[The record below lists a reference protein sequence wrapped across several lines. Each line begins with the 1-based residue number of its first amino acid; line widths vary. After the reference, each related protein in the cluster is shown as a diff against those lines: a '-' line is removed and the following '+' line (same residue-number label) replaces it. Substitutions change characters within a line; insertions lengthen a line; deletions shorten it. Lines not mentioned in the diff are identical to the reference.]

1 LSIGLIVPLLVLL
14 GCEPETKVPDSAALD
29 DGRISTPNVI
39 ILYVDDLGY
48 ADVGS
53 YGAVGVET
61 PEIDELARRGI
72 RFTDAHSAA
81 ATCTPS
87 RFSLLTGRHGF
98 RSDAAILPGDAPLL
112 IPPGSPTLPSMFQ
125 RAGYRTAVVGKW
137 HLGLGSGSVDWNQE
151 VAPGPLEIGFDYSF
165 LLPATGDRVP
175 TVYLENHRVVS
186 LDPDD
191 PITVSYKN
199 KVGDRP
205 TGRENPELLRFAAD
219 PQHSDTIIN
228 GVSRIGYMGGGE
240 SALWLEEDFPEIL
253 KSRAVN
259 FIRENKDSPFFL
271 FYSFHDIHVPRLPHP
286 RFEGASTM
294 GLRGDVIAQVD
305 WVTGEIIRELAALGI
320 ADNTIVIFTSDNGP
334 VLDDG
339 YADDAVENLGNHRPG
354 GPFRG
359 GKYSAYEAGT
369 RVPTIVYWPGHV
381 KPAVSDALISQMDI
395 YASFASMLEVELS
408 EDEAIDSI
416 NLLETLLGR
425 TETGR
430 EYLVEES
437 PGTLGLRN
445 GDWKYISPVPQHRE
459 LPDWMLAKGIEG
471 GYAHY
476 AQLYDLSSDIGEK
489 NNLAGSN
496 KEMTKEMQKKLDE
509 IVSDGY

>member
-1 LSIGLIVPLLVLL
+1 MSGLLFVLLVS
-14 GCEPETKVPDSAALD
+14 GCGPVANPEQQDAGVGSGTLP
-29 DGRISTPNVI
+29 PNVI

-48 ADVGS
+48 ADIGS
-53 YGAVGVET
+53 YGAMGVET
-61 PEIDELARRGI
+61 PNIDILASQGI
-72 RFTDAHSAA
+72 RFTDAHSTA

-87 RFSLLTGRHGF
+87 RYSLLTGRHGF
-98 RSDAAILPGDAPLL
+98 RDNAEILPGDAPLL
-112 IPPGSPTLPSMFQ
+112 IRAGSNTLPSMFR
-125 RAGYRTAVVGKW
+125 RAGYKTGVVGKW
-137 HLGLGSGSVDWNQE
+137 HLGLGDGDINWNE
-151 VAPGPLEIGFDYSF
+151 NISPGPLEIGFDYSF

-175 TVYLENHRVVS
+175 TVYLENHHVVG
-186 LDPDD
+186 LDVGD
-191 PITVSYKN
+191 PIKVSYKE

-240 SALWLEEDFPEIL
+240 SALWVEEDFPEVL
-253 KSRAVN
+253 GSKAVN

-294 GLRGDVIAQVD
+294 GPRGDAIAQVD
-305 WVTGEIIRELAALGI
+305 WVTGEIIRELADLGI

-339 YADDAVENLGNHRPG
+339 YADHAVENLGDHRPG

-369 RVPTIVYWPGHV
+369 RVPTIIYWPGHV

-408 EDEAIDSI
+408 EDEATDSI
-416 NLLETLLGR
+416 NFLETLLGR
-425 TETGR
+425 KEIGR

-437 PGTLGLRN
+437 LGTLGLRN
-445 GDWKYISPVPQHRE
+445 GDWKYIAPFPQHRE
-459 LPDWMLAKGIEG
+459 LPDWLLAKGIEG

-476 AQLYDLSSDIGEK
+476 AQLYNLSSDIGEK
-489 NNLAGSN
+489 NNLAGL
-496 KEMTKEMQKKLDE
+496 KQEMTKGMQQKLNK
-509 IVSDGY
+509 IVSEGY